1 MRISFLFLAT
11 AVAALGGCVFE
22 EGPRHAPR
30 DVRLTRTYT
39 AHGPTCPEI
48 VAAASVEP
56 EEEAAKRLSALA
68 SRPALTLH
76 EQVHLIDVTIDAL
89 PPGDEQAEVL
99 EAVAANPGL
108 HADARMHLARRVRE
122 LPPGPERTRVADA
135 LIAHPAPDK

>member
-1 MRISFLFLAT
+1 MRVGILFLAT
-11 AVAALGGCVFE
+11 ALGGCVLE
-22 EGPRHAPR
+22 EGSYHTQRE
-30 DVRLTRTYT
+30 VRVARTYT

-48 VAAASVEP
+48 VASASVEP

-68 SRPALTLH
+68 SRPGLTVH

-89 PPGDEQAEVL
+89 PTGEEQADVL
-99 EAVAANPGL
+99 EAAAANPGL

-135 LIAHPAPDK
+135 LIAHPAPAK